1 MTLQTNLKDWLMREM
16 EAHRNLFV
24 VLAIIPMI
32 IYLVYDF
39 DNGSGLG
46 PRDKRPT
53 LEKIYLE
60 YNKIPPP
67 ATARRLGKRDTDV
80 SRYGSISVGRE
91 FEASGLTSS
100 ILAYYKELL
109 TRNGWTYHHQ
119 PQDVLTWGDNY
130 CKGNIEA
137 SITIKSDTNGVDPA
151 YEIFMR
157 WGSDTE
163 LYCL

>member
-1 MTLQTNLKDWLMREM
+1 M
-16 EAHRNLFV
+16 FF
-24 VLAIIPMI
+24 
-32 IYLVYDF
+32 YSVYSF
-39 DNGSGLG
+39 YNGDGLG

-53 LEKIYLE
+53 LEQIQSE

-67 ATARRLGKRDTDV
+67 SAARRLGKRDTDV

-109 TRNGWTYHHQ
+109 TRNGWTYHNH
-119 PQDVLTWGDNY
+119 PQDVLTWGDHY
-130 CKGNIEA
+130 CKGNIKA

-151 YEIFMR
+151 YEIFMG
-157 WGSDTE
+157 WGGDTE